1 MKKTLYSFIL
11 LCSIATAQKSDDI
24 YEKLR
29 NQLTTSPAEF
39 FKNVEAAKSNAL
51 NSYNYKLV
59 VKLDYL
65 KGFGYY
71 LNNHADSSVFYAN
84 SAINK
89 ANKMRYVEGEA
100 MGLRLLG
107 TQYAKMGLLNE
118 AETAL
123 NKGLT
128 LIEYVDNEETNDLK
142 GSLYA
147 SKLVLMDDMVNLEE
161 KLKVAKKSIHAYEN
175 LNSLKRKKEVLP
187 LAYTNTSYMYTK
199 LNQYDS
205 AYSYSKKALS
215 MVDPSDKYMNA
226 AIYHDLGLLFLE
238 QHQYKDAVNYLETG
252 LKYCD
257 SDTFL
262 SKRQEILQ
270 RLAKAYTELGDYKK
284 ANEIN
289 EEYMEL
295 TNTINQS
302 SKSAVRSVI
311 HDKNSKIN
319 TLSKYEKL
327 FNISLFLLLVFISL
341 VGVRQYYKNRRK
353 AKSKTIPVI
362 QIEKEDSF
370 SINDATK
377 IKIIEELKKF
387 EKEEGFVDQ
396 HMTLYHLSNK
406 IGCNTKYLSRTV
418 KEEFGKSFSN
428 YINDLRIEYL
438 LKKLETEEVL
448 LNYKI
453 SHLSKL
459 AGFSSDPTFIKAFQK
474 KTGMNPSEYLKNKK

>member
-1 MKKTLYSFIL
+1 MKKTLYSFIIL
-11 LCSIATAQKSDDI
+11 LCSCSILTAQKSDDI
-24 YEKLR
+24 YERLR
-29 NQLTTSPAEF
+29 NQLTTSPTEF
-39 FKNVEAAKSNAL
+39 FKNVEVAKSNAL
-51 NSYNYKLV
+51 HSHDYKLV

-71 LNNHADSSVFYAN
+71 LKNNADSSVIYAN
-84 SAINK
+84 SAINR
-89 ANKMRYVEGEA
+89 ANKMRYIEGEA

-123 NKGLT
+123 NKGLN
-128 LIEYVDNEETNDLK
+128 LLKQIENEETNDLR

-147 SKLVLMDDMVNLEE
+147 SKLVLMDDTVNLEE

-187 LAYTNTSYMYTK
+187 LAYTNTSYMYIK

-238 QHQYKDAVNYLETG
+238 QHQYKDAVNYLEKG

-257 SDTFL
+257 SDAFL

-284 ANEIN
+284 ANETN
-289 EEYMEL
+289 EEYVEL

-311 HDKNSKIN
+311 HDKNSKID

-327 FNISLFLLLVFISL
+327 FYISLLLFLMFLSL
-341 VGVRQYYKNRRK
+341 FVIRQYYRK
-353 AKSKTIPVI
+353 RAKKKVVHGK
-362 QIEKEDSF
+362 KEDSF

-377 IKIIEELKKF
+377 VKIVEELKKF
-387 EKEEGFVDQ
+387 EQEEGFVDQ

-438 LKKLETEEVL
+438 LKKLETEEAL
-448 LNYKI
+448 LTYKI